1 MVDSLGTKHH
11 QELKYHIPVNACL
24 AKLLAMFTLR
34 AVEEK
39 KQKFA
44 LSDLPNYIWDTSVGG
59 AQLEKN
65 VRG

>member
-44 LSDLPNYIWDTSVGG
+44 LSDLPNYI
-59 AQLEKN
+59 
-65 VRG
+65 